1 LDAILNCT
9 CQFNARL
16 KDPLGDET
24 QVDHLFLQ
32 GGRQPLVTGDDDF
45 TGLGEDIHS
54 DKHKTI

>member
-24 QVDHLFLQ
+24 QIDHLLLQ
-32 GGRQPLVTGDDDF
+32 GRRQPLVTGDDDF
-45 TGLGEDIHS
+45 TGLGEDIHEEQ
-54 DKHKTI
+54 T